1 MLSKHRLDPL
11 RNGMH
16 APCTIHAQ
24 RVCIMLYKPVT
35 FSLFGA
41 DVQVLTVR
49 ILTAWSTRLWSVRS
63 ASAGGRERIRRSAE
77 MAKGHRRT
85 MAGAALAAAL
95 LGLARAAAQDAAAEG
110 QQDAA
115 TAQRLAD
122 LLRAGRGVVS
132 CTTCR

>member
-1 MLSKHRLDPL
+1 
-11 RNGMH
+11 
-16 APCTIHAQ
+16 
-24 RVCIMLYKPVT
+24 
-35 FSLFGA
+35 
-41 DVQVLTVR
+41 
-49 ILTAWSTRLWSVRS
+49 
-63 ASAGGRERIRRSAE
+63 
-77 MAKGHRRT
+77 